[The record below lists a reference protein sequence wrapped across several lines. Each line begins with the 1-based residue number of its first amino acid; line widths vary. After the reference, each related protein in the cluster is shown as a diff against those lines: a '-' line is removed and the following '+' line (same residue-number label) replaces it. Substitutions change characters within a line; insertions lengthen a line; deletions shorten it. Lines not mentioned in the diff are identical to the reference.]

1 LKTRSTGNQ
10 EIETMTTTVI
20 IELNKL
26 DADPKNVRKTYDPA
40 KLAELAV
47 NIDAEGVLQNLVVR
61 AGDKRGRY
69 FVTAGERR
77 RRALL
82 MLVEQGKIAKN
93 HPVECKVRDAA
104 NATEISLSE
113 NVFREDMH
121 PVDQY
126 EAFSVMA
133 AEGKSIADI
142 AAHFSVTE
150 IIVRRRLALAR
161 VSPKLLELHRDGA
174 MTFEQLS
181 AFTVSDDHER
191 QEQVWDSL
199 PQWDRKVRLIKSAL
213 MTDEVASTDR
223 RVNLIGGLDAYE
235 QAGGAVR
242 RDLFDEE
249 GGGYALDVA
258 LLDKLASEKLEDA
271 AAPYRGTGWKWV
283 ETAFERPDWIFNIPR
298 VYPTEVELSD
308 EEQAEH
314 DALVSERDDLA
325 ELIDNDVADE
335 DAGQRVAEIDKRL
348 DELSKKQESY
358 LPDDMARSGV
368 VVFINRLGYA
378 EPALGI
384 VREEDEAGEVD
395 EDGDNGDAAAE
406 DGEASAYAVDVS
418 GENIEAE
425 ASAPTFTH
433 PQPLIEVLT
442 AKKTAALRV
451 ELANNPDVALA
462 AVVHAMLLRISYG
475 ALVDEKS
482 ALQVSLTHEHLD
494 RWIKEPEDCPAS
506 AAFESLRDN
515 YGHKIPGNPADL
527 FDWCLEQ
534 SHEELMALLAY
545 AAAHAVNAVE
555 IKFSDRR
562 KGIEQ
567 ADQLG
572 RALKVDMTNWFET
585 TAGSYFSHIN
595 RRGIE
600 QAVLE
605 ARGPEAALAVSAA
618 GKKAEAVLIAERRIK
633 GSGWLPAPVRIAA
646 DPKAEAE
653 AEAQS
658 FPMAAE

>member
-1 LKTRSTGNQ
+1 
-10 EIETMTTTVI
+10 MTNTII

-26 DADPKNVRKTYDPA
+26 DRDPKNVRKTYDPA
-40 KLAELAV
+40 KLRELAA

-61 AGDKRGRY
+61 AGEKRGRY

-77 RRALL
+77 RLALL
-82 MLVEQGKIAKN
+82 LLVEQGKIAKN
-93 HPVECKVRDAA
+93 HPVECKVREAA

-133 AEGKSIADI
+133 AEGKAIADI
-142 AAHFSVTE
+142 AAHFSATE

-191 QEQVWDSL
+191 QEQIWESL
-199 PQWDRKVRLIKSAL
+199 PQWDRKARLIKSAL

-223 RVNLIGGLDAYE
+223 RVVLVGGLDAYE

-242 RDLFDEE
+242 RDLFGEQGE
-249 GGGYALDVA
+249 GYALDVA
-258 LLDKLASEKLEDA
+258 LLDRLASAKLEDV
-271 AAPYRGTGWKWV
+271 AAPYREQGWKWV

-298 VYPTEVELSD
+298 VYPTEVELS
-308 EEQAEH
+308 AEDQVDY
-314 DALVSERDDLA
+314 DALDSERDELTD
-325 ELIDNDVADE
+325 LIDNDVADE
-335 DAGQRVAEIDKRL
+335 NTEQRVAEIDKRL
-348 DELSKKQESY
+348 DELSKKQEIY
-358 LPDDMARSGV
+358 QPDDMARSGV

-378 EPALGI
+378 ESALGI
-384 VREEDEAGEVD
+384 VREQDEVGEVD
-395 EDGDNGDAAAE
+395 EDGDNGDAVAE
-406 DGEASAYAVDVS
+406 DGEADPETDDAS
-418 GENIEAE
+418 GGSVEVE
-425 ASAPTFTH
+425 ASTPTFTH

-462 AVVHAMLLRISYG
+462 AVVHTMLLRISYG
-475 ALVDEKS
+475 GLVDEKS
-482 ALQVSLTHEHLD
+482 ALQVSLTHERLD
-494 RWIKEPEDCPAS
+494 KWIKESEDCAAS
-506 AAFESLRDN
+506 AAFESLREN
-515 YGHKIPGNPADL
+515 YGHQIPGNPAHL

-534 SHEELMALLAY
+534 SREELLSLLAY

-555 IKFSDRR
+555 VKFSDRR

-567 ADQLG
+567 ANQLG

-585 TAGSYFSHIN
+585 TADSYFSHIN

-618 GKKAEAVLIAERRIK
+618 SKKAEAVLIAERRVK

-646 DPKAEAE
+646 DPNAEAD
-653 AEAQS
+653 ADAQS

>member
-1 LKTRSTGNQ
+1 
-10 EIETMTTTVI
+10 MTTVI

-26 DADPKNVRKTYDPA
+26 DRDPKNVRKRYDPQ
-40 KLAELAV
+40 KLREFAA
-47 NIDAEGVLQNLVVR
+47 NIEAEGVLHNLVVR
-61 AGDKRGRY
+61 TGDKRGRY

-77 RRALL
+77 RQALL
-82 MLVEQGKIAKN
+82 LLVEQGKIAKN
-93 HPVECKVRDAA
+93 HPVECKVRDGS

-113 NVFREDMH
+113 NMFREDMH

-133 AEGKSIADI
+133 AEGKSIANI

-150 IIVRRRLALAR
+150 IIVRRRLALAK
-161 VSPKLLELHRDGA
+161 VSPKLLEVYREGK

-191 QEQVWDSL
+191 QEQVWDNL
-199 PQWDRKVRLIKSAL
+199 PHWDRQVHRIKSGL
-213 MTDEVASTDR
+213 VTDEVASTDR
-223 RVNLIGGLDAYE
+223 RVKLIGGLDAYE

-242 RDLFDEE
+242 RDLFGEQGE
-249 GGGYALDVA
+249 GYALDVA
-258 LLDKLASEKLEDA
+258 LLDRLAMQTLEDV
-271 AAPYRGTGWKWV
+271 AAPYREQGWKWV
-283 ETAFERPDWIFNIPR
+283 ETAFARPDWIFNIPR
-298 VYPTEVELSD
+298 VYPEDVELSAED
-308 EEQAEH
+308 QAEY

-325 ELIDNDVADE
+325 ELIDNDADDE
-335 DAGQRVAEIDKRL
+335 NAGQRVAEIDKRL
-348 DELSKKQESY
+348 DELAKKQEAY
-358 LPDDMARSGV
+358 QPDDIARSGV
-368 VVFINRLGYA
+368 IVFVNHHGKAQA
-378 EPALGI
+378 EIGV
-384 VREEDEAGEVD
+384 VREDDEVEETDAA
-395 EDGDNGDAAAE
+395 DGDENEGETE
-406 DGEASAYAVDVS
+406 DGEGIGAIANTSAGT
-418 GENIEAE
+418 GEPEE
-425 ASAPTFTH
+425 RTPTFTH

-475 ALVDEKS
+475 GRVDEKS

-494 RWIKEPEDCPAS
+494 RWIREPEDCPAS
-506 AAFESLRDN
+506 AAFESLREN

-534 SHEELMALLAY
+534 SHEELLALLAY

-562 KGIEQ
+562 NGIEQ
-567 ADQLG
+567 ANQLG

-585 TAGSYFSHIN
+585 TADSYFSHIN

-605 ARGPEAALAVSAA
+605 AQGPEAALAVSAA
-618 GKKAEAVLIAERRIK
+618 SKKAEAVLIAERRIK
-633 GSGWLPAPVRIAA
+633 GAGWLPAPVRIAT
-646 DPKAEAE
+646 DPNAKTEVQ